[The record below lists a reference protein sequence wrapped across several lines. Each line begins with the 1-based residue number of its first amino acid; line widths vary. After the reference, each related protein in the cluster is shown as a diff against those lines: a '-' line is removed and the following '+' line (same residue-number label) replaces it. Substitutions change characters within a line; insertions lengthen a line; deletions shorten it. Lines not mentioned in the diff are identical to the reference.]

1 MVFARRNLRKT
12 KILRNLDAEK
22 LEKEMQKRLNDGGHQ
37 SYLDR
42 STIHRNCMKTTRI
55 VIAGGGFAGLYA
67 AMHFDKRL
75 ARRADLE
82 VTLISDENFILFTPM
97 LHEVAAG
104 DLYPGDIVN
113 PLRRILRHVNVFEA
127 DVQSVDL
134 EKRHVRCTAGMAER
148 ELNFEF
154 DHLLL
159 TLGSETNF
167 FNMDGVRD
175 WSVTMKSLS
184 DAALLRNR
192 MVALLEEA
200 SLQSDEAARRQL
212 LTFVT
217 AGGGFS
223 GIETTGA
230 VNDFVRETMR
240 YYPQLREELVRVVV
254 VHPGDFILPE
264 LGEKL
269 GRYAE
274 HKLRERKV
282 EVLKGPRVVNYD
294 GQVVTLSDG
303 TSISAGTL
311 IWTAGV
317 KPSPVIASL
326 PCQKD
331 RGRLLVNEDMSVP
344 GVIGLWAAGDCAA
357 IPDVKSGTGKF
368 YPPTAQHALREGV
381 IVAKDIEGAILAR
394 PLKPFRFKMLGQ
406 LASIG
411 HHTGVAIVF
420 GIKFSGFIAW
430 WFWRSVYLMKLPRLA
445 KKLRVMASW
454 TLDIFFGQEIE
465 QMITIRDI
473 EALSGQLARI
483 RAQTNRGSEEQ
494 TSHSASVAN

>member
-1 MVFARRNLRKT
+1 
-12 KILRNLDAEK
+12 
-22 LEKEMQKRLNDGGHQ
+22 
-37 SYLDR
+37 
-42 STIHRNCMKTTRI
+42 MKTTRI

-67 AMHFDKRL
+67 AIHFDKRL
-75 ARRADLE
+75 ARRADVE
-82 VTLISDENFILFTPM
+82 VTLISRENFILFTPM

-104 DLYPGDIVN
+104 DLYPGDITN
-113 PLRRILRHVNVFEA
+113 PLRRILRHVKVVEA
-127 DVQSVDL
+127 DVQAIDL
-134 EKRHVRCTAGMAER
+134 NLRRVHCLAGVGEH
-148 ELNFEF
+148 ELEFEF

-184 DAALLRNR
+184 DTALLRNR
-192 MVALLEEA
+192 MVAILEEA
-200 SLQSDEAARRQL
+200 SLQSDEAMRRQL

-240 YYPQLREELVRVVV
+240 YYPQLREELIRVVV
-254 VHPGDFILPE
+254 VHPGNFILPE
-264 LGEKL
+264 LGNEL

-274 HKLRERKV
+274 RKLRERKV
-282 EVLKGPRVVNYD
+282 EVIKGPRVANYD
-294 GQVVTLSDG
+294 GAMVTLSDG
-303 TSISAGTL
+303 TSIPAATL

-317 KPSPVIASL
+317 KPSAVIESL
-326 PCQKD
+326 PCQKE

-344 GVIGLWAAGDCAA
+344 GVSGLWAAGDCAA
-357 IPDVKSGTGKF
+357 IPDVKGGTGKF
-368 YPPTAQHALREGV
+368 YPPTAQHGLRQGV
-381 IVAKDIEGAILAR
+381 MVAKNIEAAVRGR

-411 HHTGVAIVF
+411 HRTGVAMVF

-430 WFWRSVYLMKLPRLA
+430 SFWRSVYLMKLPRLA

-465 QMITIRDI
+465 QMITLRDV
-473 EALSGQLARI
+473 EELSSQWDRI
-483 RAQTNRGSEEQ
+483 RARAKQAKAVPS
-494 TSHSASVAN
+494 SVLANSGHDKP